1 MPTIDKSYTVTQR
14 GLGAPDY
21 SNTVSSAK
29 ERAGIRLTQ
38 NQGLQIFGAVF
49 SGIASPYPWVLP
61 NLAIGGTVSLV
72 DNLTGLALPYN
83 VPIGYTLSIVSIGV
97 TTDQDIVVYA
107 YFDTFLV
114 LCLGVYHGASSG
126 YENQVVGMTTSTID
140 PDALAAHAIDI
151 QVTNLGL
158 AVMTGAVDIKLI
170 LEAVGTPPFPTTKVI
185 KCRVCGYESTVPMTE
200 TRLVCPKCSNLTL
213 VYGYQDF
220 KESA

>member
-1 MPTIDKSYTVTQR
+1 MGTITQTRTVPQK

-21 SNTVSSAK
+21 SNTVSSAR
-29 ERAGIRLTQ
+29 ERAGIRLAE
-38 NQGLQIFGAVF
+38 NQGLQIFGCVF
-49 SGIASPYPWVLP
+49 SAIASPYPWVLA

-72 DNLTGLALPYN
+72 DNLTGADLPYT
-83 VPIGYTLSIVSIGV
+83 VPIGYTLSVVSIGV
-97 TTDQDIVVYA
+97 TTDQDIVIYA

-114 LCLGVYHGASSG
+114 LCLGVYPGASSG

-140 PDALAAHAIDI
+140 PTALAAHAIDI

-158 AVMTGAVDIKLI
+158 DVVTGAVDMKLV
-170 LEAVGTPPFPTTKVI
+170 LEAVGTPPFPTVKI
-185 KCRVCGYESTVPMTE
+185 IRCKFCGHEKTVPMTE
-200 TRLVCPKCSNLTL
+200 TRLVCTKCGNLTL